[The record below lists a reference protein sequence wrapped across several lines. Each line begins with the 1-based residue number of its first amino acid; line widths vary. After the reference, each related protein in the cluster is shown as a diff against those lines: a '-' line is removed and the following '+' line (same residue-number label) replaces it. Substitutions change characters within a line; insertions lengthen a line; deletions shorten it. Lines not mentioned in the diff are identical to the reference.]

1 MQQGRLRRGPDS
13 CTCDIE
19 SEVRHLST
27 MHPLNPKELW
37 YAAVKS
43 MSKTTKGNKSRER
56 KSPRIWR
63 EIKLNKKRFTELIHE
78 IFEGKKKVTFIKEK
92 KKNKKI

>member
-1 MQQGRLRRGPDS
+1 
-13 CTCDIE
+13 
-19 SEVRHLST
+19 

-56 KSPRIWR
+56 KSPRIWW
-63 EIKLNKKRFTELIHE
+63 EIKLNKKRLTELIHE
-78 IFEGKKKVTFIKEK
+78 IFEGKKKSNLYKRKRKKEITRK
-92 KKNKKI
+92 YRKNIP